1 MKNIKDRIN
10 NKLFKQEET
19 VELSAEKVELG
30 LVQDLDKLLSRM
42 KAIDKAL
49 MKSVQEYVN
58 QINEFSKV
66 QSKLESSY
74 NQSSLDS
81 EDAEGDI
88 KQAVDLVGKISK
100 QAKDLGFDPK
110 DIKGMSDVVRVTE
123 NLEDTIAIFKR
134 NESDAKKIL
143 SI

>member
-10 NKLFKQEET
+10 SQLFKAQE

-88 KQAVDLVGKISK
+88 KQAVDLVEKISK

-123 NLEDTIAIFKR
+123 NLEDTIATFKR